1 MKYYF
6 IHTPK
11 FGISLVN
18 PCPIYATFTSEP
30 LFMQDVINHF
40 SARVQLWDPPLIS
53 NSSMCSFGINSS
65 PSDDIKC
72 LEFQNEINI

>member
-1 MKYYF
+1 MICGRFSLGGGGVAKTYIKGLTSTCFMCFCFDTLMKYYF

-11 FGISLVN
+11 FGNSLVN

-40 SARVQLWDPPLIS
+40 SARVQL
-53 NSSMCSFGINSS
+53 
-65 PSDDIKC
+65 
-72 LEFQNEINI
+72 